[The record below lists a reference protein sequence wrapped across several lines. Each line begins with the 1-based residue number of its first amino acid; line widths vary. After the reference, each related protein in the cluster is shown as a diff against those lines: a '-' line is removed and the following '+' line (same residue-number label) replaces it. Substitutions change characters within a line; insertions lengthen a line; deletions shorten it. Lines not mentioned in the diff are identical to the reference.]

1 MQSLDEL
8 AATLIAR
15 LRAEQA
21 TLGVAESLTGG
32 LLAATLVNVPGA
44 SEVFRGGIVSYATDV
59 KSDLLGVD
67 KNLLAAR
74 GAVDAQVAKEMA
86 LGATRQLKA
95 DFAISTT
102 GIAGPDSV
110 EGKPVGLVY
119 LGFASAPQVNGQC
132 EVLGREPAD
141 SWSVKALQKNFSGD
155 RLTVRKLTVTAA
167 LEAFLVEFSGER
179 GER

>member
-1 MQSLDEL
+1 
-8 AATLIAR
+8 
-15 LRAEQA
+15 
-21 TLGVAESLTGG
+21 
-32 LLAATLVNVPGA
+32 
-44 SEVFRGGIVSYATDV
+44 
-59 KSDLLGVD
+59 
-67 KNLLAAR
+67 
-74 GAVDAQVAKEMA
+74 MA
-86 LGATRQLKA
+86 LGAARQLKA

-119 LGFASAPQVNGQC
+119 LGFASAPWVNGQR
-132 EVLGREPAD
+132 EILGREPAD

-167 LEAFLVEFSGER
+167 LEAFLVEFSGEI